1 MERQLPKWIRTPS
14 NGVCEW
20 TGLSRGKMY
29 QLIGGE
35 TPKVRSVSVAGE
47 GKKRGVRL
55 VELESLLNYINS
67 CDPDGTGPG

>member
-1 MERQLPKWIRTPS
+1 MEKQLPKWIRTPS

-20 TGLSRGKMY
+20 IGLSKGKMY

-67 CDPDGTGPG
+67 CDPDGTRPG